1 MEIALGILTD
11 AFFVALLIWCAYTD
25 IKARTI
31 SNLSIIL
38 LLCMGLAHLML
49 TLLTGAAWW
58 AYPAGLALAAPFFV
72 SWLRGHMGGGDVKL
86 LMGIGLYLGLI
97 NTLLAFA
104 LMLPLLGALA
114 IPSWRKTRTLRRPIP
129 FAPVLAFGAGG
140 IVIVSYL
147 L

>member
-1 MEIALGILTD
+1 MELLFGIPMD
-11 AFFVALLIWCAYTD
+11 AFFVVLLGWCAYTD
-25 IKARTI
+25 IKTRTI
-31 SNLSIIL
+31 SNLSVIL
-38 LLCMGLAHLML
+38 LLCLGLAHLML

-58 AYPAGLALAAPFFV
+58 VYPAGLFLTVPFFV
-72 SWLRGHMGGGDVKL
+72 SWLEGHMGGGDVKL

-97 NTLLAFA
+97 HTLLAFA

-114 IPSWRKTRTLRRPIP
+114 IHSWRKARTLRSPIP

-140 IVIVSYL
+140 IIIISYL

>member
-31 SNLSIIL
+31 SNLSVIL
-38 LLCMGLAHLML
+38 LLCLGLAHLML
-49 TLLTGAAWW
+49 TLLIGVAWW
-58 AYPAGLALAAPFFV
+58 VYPAGLLLSVPFFA
-72 SWLRGHMGGGDVKL
+72 SWLKGHMGGGDVKL

-114 IPSWRKTRTLRRPIP
+114 IHSWRKTRTLRCSIP
-129 FAPVLAFGAGG
+129 FAPVLTFGAAG
-140 IVIVSYL
+140 IIITSYFL
-147 L
+147 